1 MKNEEL
7 KIKKL
12 MINRSKL
19 IVPLLIAFAFC
30 IFNFSFTSCGIYG
43 FNDISIPDSIKT
55 VRIQFI
61 ENKARIVNPQLSP
74 RLTERLRLKVVNQT
88 RLTQTNNDNAD
99 YDIYGEISDYSVT
112 TSGVSGP
119 NGQQQASLNRLTV
132 SVRIFKRD
140 QKSNAEPVEY
150 TISRSFDFSANTPL
164 QQAENTL
171 LDDMVRTLTDEIFNR
186 IFSNW

>member
-1 MKNEEL
+1 MP
-7 KIKKL
+7 KK
-12 MINRSKL
+12 SKFIL
-19 IVPLLIAFAFC
+19 ALLVAFAFF
-30 IFNFSFTSCGIYG
+30 IINFSFSSCGIYG
-43 FNDISIPDSIKT
+43 FNDVSIPDSIRT

-74 RLTERLRLKVVNQT
+74 RLTERLRQKIVNQT

-140 QKSNAEPVEY
+140 QKGNKEPVEY
-150 TISRSFDFSANTPL
+150 SVSRSFDFRADIPL

-171 LDDMVRTLTDEIFNR
+171 LEDMVKTLTDEIFNR
-186 IFSNW
+186 IFSEW